1 MVLGSQE
8 QAVDRYVLQIILMIL
23 KIIGTIVLVLIGAL
37 LLILAVVLIVPVRYR
52 LSVQWKEE
60 FHLNGTVSWLLHVF
74 HTRIS
79 MENTEPHIRVRI
91 FGYVIYDNEKP
102 GRHRS
107 FGGHKKKKDAKTAAK
122 VAAKAGETKRPD
134 SKKAVYEP
142 PEEKDAVMDHTGI
155 ETRENPVD
163 TLETPDTKFFNIE
176 RHKDKPKRETLWER
190 VLAKIRS
197 ISSRISGF
205 FKELADRIL
214 KLCQSFAEQKRKAG
228 LILEFFRDE
237 LNREGFQYTFSSIK
251 KLLKHI
257 LPTKLRASIVYG
269 TGDPCSTGEILGVF
283 GMLYGLYGDKLSVT
297 PDFER
302 QRFAGDLD
310 AKGRIRL
317 ITILIIVIKLML
329 DRRFKQ
335 LRCNLKTLKE
345 AL

>member
-1 MVLGSQE
+1 MI
-8 QAVDRYVLQIILMIL
+8 QIILMIL

-37 LLILAVVLIVPVRYR
+37 LLILIAVLIVPVRYR

-60 FHLNGTVSWLLHVF
+60 FYLNGTVSWLLHVF

-91 FGYVIYDNEKP
+91 FGFVIYDNEKP
-102 GRHRS
+102 ERHRS
-107 FGGHKKKKDAKTAAK
+107 FGGHKKKKDAKA
-122 VAAKAGETKRPD
+122 AAKAGETKRPD
-134 SKKAVYEP
+134 TKEAVYEL
-142 PEEKDAVMDHTGI
+142 PEEKNAAIDHTKI
-155 ETRENPVD
+155 ETRGNPID
-163 TLETPDTKFFNIE
+163 TLETPDTNFCNTE
-176 RHKDKPKRETLWER
+176 RHKGKPKRETLWEW

-197 ISSRISGF
+197 IIKRISGF
-205 FKELADRIL
+205 FKGLADHIL
-214 KLCQSFAEQKRKAG
+214 KFYQSFAEQKRKAG
-228 LILEFFRDE
+228 LILDFIRDE
-237 LNREGFQYTFSSIK
+237 LNREGFQYTLSSVK

-269 TGDPCSTGEILGVF
+269 TGDPCSTGQILGVF

-297 PDFER
+297 PDFES

>member
-1 MVLGSQE
+1 M
-8 QAVDRYVLQIILMIL
+8 LQIILMIL

-60 FHLNGTVSWLLHVF
+60 FYLNGTVSWLLHVF

-91 FGYVIYDNEKP
+91 FGFVIYDNEKP

-107 FGGHKKKKDAKTAAK
+107 FKT
-122 VAAKAGETKRPD
+122 AAKAGETKGPD
-134 SKKAVYEP
+134 TKKAVYEL
-142 PEEKDAVMDHTGI
+142 PEEKDAAMDHTGI

-197 ISSRISGF
+197 IRNRISRF
-205 FKELADRIL
+205 FKGLANRIL

-297 PDFER
+297 PDFES